1 MVAARRIASAR
12 AASSVFMNLLSERRE
27 HGGSTPRPQVAMCRF
42 VL

>member
-12 AASSVFMNLLSERRE
+12 AASSVFMSLLSERRE
-27 HGGSTPRPQVAMCRF
+27 HGGSTPVPQVAMRRF